1 MSIVENLLRLH
12 RWQLDERRRYLTE
25 LESLAERLRA
35 DIRRLIDEIDT
46 GAHALYQPAPGDP
59 ARCSVSRLLIERRRK
74 LEHSVSEI
82 QEQMVEARAAIA
94 AAEHELQR
102 REIAAAQRKSA
113 LRDGV
118 IRRPRPAMGT
128 LPTPVL
134 LRRYGS

>member
-46 GAHALYQPAPGDP
+46 GAHTLDQPAQGDP
-59 ARCSVSRLLIERRRK
+59 ARCPVSRLLIERRRK
-74 LEHSVSEI
+74 LEHSVGEI

-102 REIAAAQRKSA
+102 REIAAAQRTSA
-113 LRDGV
+113 LRDGA
-118 IRRPRPAMGT
+118 IRRPRPATGT
-128 LPTPVL
+128 LPMPVL
-134 LRRYGS
+134 LRRHGS